1 MLIFKAKMNL
11 SDHEKENLKKRIVE
25 KLQLQT
31 EIDKIVIF
39 GSFLKDR
46 NPNDIDLAI
55 FQNSNE
61 NYLTLSLK
69 YRKAVREIS
78 KKIPI
83 DIIPLLSNK
92 FNEFIKNE
100 IETGE
105 VIFERG
111 N

>member
-1 MLIFKAKMNL
+1 
-11 SDHEKENLKKRIVE
+11 
-25 KLQLQT
+25 
-31 EIDKIVIF
+31 
-39 GSFLKDR
+39 LKDR

-83 DIIPLLSNK
+83 DIIPLLTDK
-92 FNEFIKNE
+92 YNEFIKNE

>member
-1 MLIFKAKMNL
+1 MNL